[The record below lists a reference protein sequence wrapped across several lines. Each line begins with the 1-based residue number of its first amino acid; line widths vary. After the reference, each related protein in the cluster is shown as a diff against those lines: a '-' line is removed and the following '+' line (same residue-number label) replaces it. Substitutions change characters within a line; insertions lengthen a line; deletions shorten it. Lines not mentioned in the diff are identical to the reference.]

1 MRLKISSIFS
11 VLGFILIFV
20 GLAMVVPLVFA
31 FIYGEAREIVAFL
44 VSMVVTSLTGLIIY
58 RNTSYNTDLSS
69 KEGIL
74 IGSIGWL
81 LIPVF
86 GCLPYLFSGV
96 FTSWFDAY
104 FEAVSGFTTTG
115 ATVLVDV
122 EIISRSVLV
131 WRSFTQW
138 LGGMGILL
146 VFVAVMPRPG
156 VGSTRILKAETAGPI
171 THKIVPRMGQFAK
184 YIWLV
189 YFVLTGLALLAL
201 WGAGLDF
208 FDALN
213 HTFTSISTGGF
224 STRNLGLSAY
234 NNFLLEII
242 AFAIIIIGGGNFL
255 SYYVIFAK
263 KNPLLL
269 FKDEE
274 YRAYL
279 LVLLVGFLIVI
290 SYLAVHY
297 YDNVFD
303 AVRYG
308 AFQVLT
314 LKTGTG
320 HFTFDYDLWGSPVKT
335 FLFVLMFFGG
345 CQYSTTGGIKMVR
358 MLIALKFVIGE
369 ITRYLHPNIVYPVK
383 IDNRKVQAEV
393 VTNVVGFFLL
403 YAVIFFITSFMLAG
417 FGFDMISAVSG
428 SAAIL
433 GNVGPAMGLF
443 GPTQTYAELPGLL
456 KLWLSIVMVLGRL
469 EIYPIL
475 ALVQVIVN
483 PQER

>member
-1 MRLKISSIFS
+1 MRLKLISIFS

-20 GLAMVVPLVFA
+20 GFAMSIPLLFA
-31 FIYGEAREIVAFL
+31 LTYGETKEIVAFL
-44 VSMVVTSLTGLIIY
+44 ISMVITSLTGFIIY
-58 RNTSYNTDLSS
+58 KNTSYNADQTS

-81 LIPVF
+81 LVPLF

-96 FTSWFDAY
+96 FTSGFDAY

-115 ATVLVDV
+115 ATVLTDV
-122 EIISRSVLV
+122 EVVSRSILV

-156 VGSTRILKAETAGPI
+156 VGSTRILKVETPGPI
-171 THKIVPRMGQFAK
+171 IYKIVPRIGQYAK
-184 YIWLV
+184 YIWIA
-189 YFVLTGLALLAL
+189 YIILTGLAFLAL
-201 WGAGLDF
+201 WVAGLNF

-234 NNFLLEII
+234 NNVWLEITV
-242 AFAIIIIGGGNFL
+242 FFIIIIGGGNFL
-255 SYYVIFAK
+255 AYYVAFAK
-263 KNPLLL
+263 KNPFLL

-279 LVLLVGFLIVI
+279 LVLLVGFMIVI
-290 SYLAVHY
+290 VYLSTHFY
-297 YDNVFD
+297 ENLLDS
-303 AVRYG
+303 VRYG
-308 AFQVLT
+308 VFQVVT

-320 HFTFDYDLWGSPVKT
+320 HFSFDYDLWGSPLKT
-335 FLFVLMFFGG
+335 FLFMLMFFGG

-358 MLIALKFVIGE
+358 MLIASKFVVGE
-369 ITRYLHPNIVYPVK
+369 IARYLHPSIVYPVK
-383 IDNRKVQAEV
+383 IDNNKVQPEV

-403 YAVIFFITSFMLAG
+403 YAVVFFVTSLLLAG
-417 FGFDMISAVSG
+417 YGFDMISSVSG

-433 GNVGPAMGLF
+433 GNVGPALGLF
-443 GPTQTYAELPGLL
+443 GPTQTYAELPGFL

-469 EIYPIL
+469 EIYPV
-475 ALVQVIVN
+475 LVLVHVIVN
-483 PQER
+483 PRER